1 MGDAFRDA
9 VEFGAAYYHYG
20 YEAKEEHQGADEAE
34 DVHGLEPETVQE
46 PEREQVKVAIDKTVE
61 PHELRLA
68 ELACLMV
75 NALLAD
81 ACEACIL
88 GQIRDV
94 AVHLAIDFDV
104 LDDLFPIGFQSAVEV
119 VQVMYATHLAG
130 GSVEELGGNRL
141 RERVAFAA
149 VHLVSAHQVISVLR
163 NHAIELGYLVGR
175 ILQVGIHCDDDVALC
190 SAEAAIEG
198 GALAVV
204 AAELD
209 AVHRLGVLG
218 L

>member
-1 MGDAFRDA
+1 MFLNLIVVALWCVAADELAQEACHEELRAQYHHGECDIEVWAAGHEGVGDAFRDA

-34 DVHGLEPETVQE
+34 DVHGLESEAVQE

-61 PHELRLA
+61 AHELRLA

-94 AVHLAIDFDV
+94 AVHLAIDFK
-104 LDDLFPIGFQSAVEV
+104 S
-119 VQVMYATHLAG
+119 
-130 GSVEELGGNRL
+130 
-141 RERVAFAA
+141 
-149 VHLVSAHQVISVLR
+149 
-163 NHAIELGYLVGR
+163 LVGIVFESGSPLLR
-175 ILQVGIHCDDDVALC
+175 FILYPLTRSYPSCVIM
-190 SAEAAIEG
+190 
-198 GALAVV
+198 
-204 AAELD
+204 
-209 AVHRLGVLG
+209 R
-218 L
+218 